1 MGAMSEHKGRAKEE
15 RTLTAQRLARLARQQ
30 PVLSFFLLAYLL
42 SWLLWWPM
50 AATGESRPLLAL
62 GSFGPTVAALLL
74 TGLMEGRAGLQRLL
88 RSLFIWRVHPGW
100 YLFGFFGTAAVA
112 LAAIGIHLALGGSG
126 LIWNDP
132 RQLYLV
138 IPVFLYVLLFSV
150 LGEEIGWRGYAL
162 PRLQATQSALAASII
177 LGVVWSLWHL
187 PLFWVPGN
195 FHQTIPLS
203 LFLLQSVGLT
213 VLYTWMYNNTQ
224 GSLLLAHL
232 FHAASNTTLGV
243 LPVLPIDAGGSL
255 RPLWLSVAILWLAV
269 IAVTAHAGP
278 QRLAH
283 AKTASP
289 SA

>member
-1 MGAMSEHKGRAKEE
+1 MGEHKGRAKEE
-15 RTLTAQRLARLARQQ
+15 RTLAAQRLARLARQQ

-74 TGLMEGRAGLQRLL
+74 TGLVEGRAGLRRLL
-88 RSLFIWRVHPGW
+88 RPLFIWRVHWGW
-100 YLFGFFGTAAVA
+100 YLFSFLGTAAVT
-112 LAAIGIHLALGGSG
+112 LAALGIHLALGGSG
-126 LIWNDP
+126 LTWNDP

-162 PRLQATQSALAASII
+162 PRLQDTRSPLAASVI

-187 PLFWVPGN
+187 PLFWIPGN
-195 FHQTIPLS
+195 FHQTIPLP

-232 FHAASNTTLGV
+232 LHAASNTTLGV
-243 LPVLPIDAGGSL
+243 LPVLPMDAGGSL
-255 RPLWLSVAILWLAV
+255 RPLWLSVAILWVVVSV
-269 IAVTAHAGP
+269 IIAYNGP
-278 QRLAH
+278 QRLAR
-283 AKTASP
+283 AKTAPP